1 MLTVAKRPCGSCP
14 YRKDVPSGIWARE
27 EYEKLPLYD
36 GPTWQQTFAV
46 FMCHQRDG
54 NLCAGWLACHGPW
67 ELLAL
72 RIARLRNEV
81 DPAVMS
87 YATDVPVFASGAC
100 AHAHGVRD
108 LKKKTPRAIKM
119 LRGLWKKRN
128 DPEKARRT

>member
-14 YRKDVPSGIWARE
+14 YRKDVPPGIWARE

-36 GPTWQQTFAV
+36 GSIAEQTLAI

-54 NLCAGWLACHGPW
+54 NLCAGWLACHGPH
-67 ELLAL
+67 ELLAM
-72 RIARLRNEV
+72 RLALLCNQV
-81 DPAVMS
+81 DPAVMI
-87 YATDVPVFASGAC
+87 YKTDVPLFPSGAC

-128 DPEKARRT
+128 DSAKAG